1 MPVDTPVPR
10 RIRTVLTSTPAVTVA
25 ALMTAALVL
34 TACSSGAQPQPSAAT
49 TPTSPAAGSSAT
61 SSTSPSTAVVR
72 VVRLS
77 TSIDHAHGLVV
88 SDDGTLLVGTH
99 TGVMS
104 VRPDGKA
111 ARVGAIDH
119 DLMGMTGIPG
129 TGRLISSGHPGAS
142 SDLPNPLGL
151 MESTDGG
158 HVWTALSLAGQVDF
172 HALSTNGELVAGF
185 DGAQGIRVSRDGGTT
200 WTKGAAIGAA
210 ALAMTPGAVWATTEQ
225 GLQRSTDDAR
235 SFTVVQGAP
244 VLRLLAA
251 GEDHSLW
258 GVDLEGYAWRS
269 KDGNAWERRGA
280 VGQVDAIAV
289 ADHATAYAITA
300 QRLHVLT

>member
-1 MPVDTPVPR
+1 MPVGTAVPR
-10 RIRTVLTSTPAVTVA
+10 RIRTVRTSTPAVTVA
-25 ALMTAALVL
+25 VMMAATLVL
-34 TACSSGAQPQPSAAT
+34 TACSSGAQPQPTAAT
-49 TPTSPAAGSSAT
+49 TPTSPAAASSAT
-61 SSTSPSTAVVR
+61 PPSSPATATVR
-72 VVRLS
+72 EVRLS
-77 TSIDHAHGLVV
+77 TRIDHAHGLVV

-104 VRPDGKA
+104 VRPDGKT
-111 ARVGAIDH
+111 ARVGAIDQ

-158 HVWTALSLAGQVDF
+158 HVWTAVSLAGQVDF
-172 HALSTNGELVAGF
+172 HALATDGDLVAGF
-185 DGAQGIRVSRDGGTT
+185 DGVQGVRVSRDGGTT
-200 WTKGAAIGAA
+200 WTQGAAIGAA
-210 ALAMTPGAVWATTEQ
+210 ALAMTPEAVWATTEQ

-235 SFTVVQGAP
+235 SFTVVKGAP

-251 GEDHSLW
+251 GEDDSLW
-258 GVDLEGYAWRS
+258 GVDLQGYAWRS
-269 KDGNAWERRGA
+269 TDGNAWVRRGA

-300 QRLHVLT
+300 DRLHVLT